1 MATGVGL
8 RIAADECIAAIVT
21 NDGEPEYIVRE
32 PILHMSDEGDA
43 ELGGT
48 APAGHTHT
56 IAGFADAVGDPAGIS
71 VDDGPAYRAEDLVA
85 TALFCL
91 INLTAD
97 HLNGAAE
104 FYATHPGDW
113 PEQHV
118 RALRDALDY
127 LGLRSVVLVSEAELP
142 EASALPADAHAE
154 TPGRVFAYGAAATA
168 LTAVL
173 ATPAGNAPPD
183 PATAEN
189 STLDTDI
196 IPAVPAPEPHAQAYS
211 AAIPIAE
218 PPATEMATEMAA
230 VAPETTSTTEAA
242 AKPTKP
248 TKPAEQTNRSRTP
261 VLIAVAA
268 LFGLILGGI
277 GVAVLFRED
286 DSTPIPP
293 MRDAKSEQATVSP
306 TPHAPPGGPLPVA
319 PPTTVAPPVAEEPP
333 VTVAPTTEP
342 EPEPEPSTPPPMEP
356 PSTTQEPPTSTGTT
370 PSTSPS
376 RPSTNTGPFRPMP
389 QLPLPPAL
397 EIPGARR

>member
-1 MATGVGL
+1 MRMATGVGL
-8 RIAADECIAAIVT
+8 RIAAEECTAAIVT

-32 PILHMSDEGDA
+32 PVLHMSDEGDA

-56 IAGFADAVGDPAGIS
+56 ITGFAEAVGDPAGIS

-113 PEQHV
+113 PQEQIT
-118 RALRDALDY
+118 ALRDALDY

-142 EASALPADAHAE
+142 TASELPADAGAD
-154 TPGRVFAYGAAATA
+154 TPARVYAYGAAATA

-173 ATPAGNAPPD
+173 ATPAGNTPPD

-196 IPAVPAPEPHAQAYS
+196 IPAVPAPEPVAQAYS

-230 VAPETTSTTEAA
+230 VAPEAAPAEPVKTSE
-242 AKPTKP
+242 
-248 TKPAEQTNRSRTP
+248 KPAANSRTP

-293 MRDAKSEQATVSP
+293 MRDAKSEQVTVSP
-306 TPHAPPGGPLPVA
+306 TPHAPPPGPLPVA
-319 PPTTVAPPVAEEPP
+319 PPPTTVAPPVTEDPP

-342 EPEPEPSTPPPMEP
+342 EPAPPPP
-356 PSTTQEPPTSTGTT
+356 PSSPPPPPTSEPPTSTGSS
-370 PSTSPS
+370 STSTS
-376 RPSTNTGPFRPMP
+376 RPTTTGPFRPMP

-397 EIPGARR
+397 EIPGTRR

>member
-8 RIAADECIAAIVT
+8 RIAAEECTAAIVT

-32 PILHMSDEGDA
+32 PVLHMSDEGDA

-56 IAGFADAVGDPAGIS
+56 ITGFAEAVGDPAGIS

-113 PEQHV
+113 PQEQIT
-118 RALRDALDY
+118 ALRDALDY

-142 EASALPADAHAE
+142 TASELPADAGAD
-154 TPGRVFAYGAAATA
+154 TPARVYAYGAAATA

-173 ATPAGNAPPD
+173 ATPAGNTPPD

-196 IPAVPAPEPHAQAYS
+196 IPAVPAPEPVAQAYS

-230 VAPETTSTTEAA
+230 VAPEAAPAEPVKTSE
-242 AKPTKP
+242 
-248 TKPAEQTNRSRTP
+248 KPAANSRTP

-293 MRDAKSEQATVSP
+293 MRDAKSEQVTVSP
-306 TPHAPPGGPLPVA
+306 TPHAPPPGPLPVA
-319 PPTTVAPPVAEEPP
+319 PPPTTVAPPVTEDPP

-342 EPEPEPSTPPPMEP
+342 EPAPPPP
-356 PSTTQEPPTSTGTT
+356 PSSPPPPPTSEPPTSTGSS
-370 PSTSPS
+370 STSTS
-376 RPSTNTGPFRPMP
+376 RPTTTGPFRPMP

-397 EIPGARR
+397 EIPGTRR

>member
-8 RIAADECIAAIVT
+8 RIAAEECTAAIVT

-32 PILHMSDEGDA
+32 PVLHMSDEGDA

-56 IAGFADAVGDPAGIS
+56 ITGFAEAVGDPAGIS

-113 PEQHV
+113 PQQQIT
-118 RALRDALDY
+118 ALRDALDY

-142 EASALPADAHAE
+142 AASELPADAGAD
-154 TPGRVFAYGAAATA
+154 TPARVFAYGAAATA

-173 ATPAGNAPPD
+173 ATPAGNTPPD

-196 IPAVPAPEPHAQAYS
+196 IPAVPAPEPVAQAYS
-211 AAIPIAE
+211 AAFPIAE
-218 PPATEMATEMAA
+218 PPATEMAAEMTA
-230 VAPETTSTTEAA
+230 VAPDATPAEK
-242 AKPTKP
+242 AKP
-248 TKPAEQTNRSRTP
+248 ADSAGRHNRTP

-293 MRDAKSEQATVSP
+293 IPDAKSEQVTASP
-306 TPHAPPGGPLPVA
+306 TPVPPPPGPLPVA
-319 PPTTVAPPVAEEPP
+319 PPPTTVAPPVTEEPETVVPTTAPEPAPPPPPTTPPPTTSEPP
-333 VTVAPTTEP
+333 V
-342 EPEPEPSTPPPMEP
+342 S
-356 PSTTQEPPTSTGTT
+356 T
-370 PSTSPS
+370 PSTSPT
-376 RPSTNTGPFRPMP
+376 RPTTTTRPFQPMP

-397 EIPGARR
+397 EIPGTRR

>member
-8 RIAADECIAAIVT
+8 RIAAEECTAAIVT

-32 PILHMSDEGDA
+32 PVLHMSDEGDA

-56 IAGFADAVGDPAGIS
+56 ITGFAEAVGDPAGIS

-113 PEQHV
+113 PQQQIT
-118 RALRDALDY
+118 ALRDALDY

-142 EASALPADAHAE
+142 AASELPADAGAD
-154 TPGRVFAYGAAATA
+154 TPARVFAYGAAATA

-173 ATPAGNAPPD
+173 ATPAGNTPPD

-196 IPAVPAPEPHAQAYS
+196 IPAVPAPEPVAQAYS
-211 AAIPIAE
+211 AAFPIAE
-218 PPATEMATEMAA
+218 PPATEMAAEMAA
-230 VAPETTSTTEAA
+230 VAPDATPAEK
-242 AKPTKP
+242 AKP
-248 TKPAEQTNRSRTP
+248 ADSAGRHNRTP

-293 MRDAKSEQATVSP
+293 IPDAKSEQVTASP
-306 TPHAPPGGPLPVA
+306 TPV
-319 PPTTVAPPVAEEPP
+319 
-333 VTVAPTTEP
+333 
-342 EPEPEPSTPPPMEP
+342 
-356 PSTTQEPPTSTGTT
+356 
-370 PSTSPS
+370 
-376 RPSTNTGPFRPMP
+376 
-389 QLPLPPAL
+389 
-397 EIPGARR
+397 

>member
-1 MATGVGL
+1 MRMATGVGL
-8 RIAADECIAAIVT
+8 RIAAEECTAAIVT

-32 PILHMSDEGDA
+32 PVLHMSDEGDA

-56 IAGFADAVGDPAGIS
+56 ITGFAEAVGDPAGIS

-113 PEQHV
+113 PQQQV
-118 RALRDALDY
+118 TALREALDY

-142 EASALPADAHAE
+142 TASELPADAGAD
-154 TPGRVFAYGAAATA
+154 TPARVYAYGAAATA

-173 ATPAGNAPPD
+173 ATPAGNTPPD

-189 STLDTDI
+189 STLDTDV
-196 IPAVPAPEPHAQAYS
+196 IPAVPAPEPTAQAYS

-230 VAPETTSTTEAA
+230 VAPEATPAEPAA
-242 AKPTKP
+242 TAE
-248 TKPAEQTNRSRTP
+248 KPAANSRTP

-268 LFGLILGGI
+268 LVGLILGGI

-293 MRDAKSEQATVSP
+293 IPDAKSEQVTASP
-306 TPHAPPGGPLPVA
+306 TPPVPPPGPLPVA
-319 PPTTVAPPVAEEPP
+319 PPPTTVAPPVTEEPP
-333 VTVAPTTEP
+333 VTAAPTTEP
-342 EPEPEPSTPPPMEP
+342 EPAPEPPPSEPPP
-356 PSTTQEPPTSTGTT
+356 PPTSEPPISTGSS
-370 PSTSPS
+370 STSPS
-376 RPSTNTGPFRPMP
+376 RTTTTRPFQPMP

-397 EIPGARR
+397 EIPGTRR

>member
-56 IAGFADAVGDPAGIS
+56 ITGFAEAVGDPAGIS

-113 PEQHV
+113 PQQQV
-118 RALRDALDY
+118 TSLRDALDY
-127 LGLRSVVLVSEAELP
+127 LGLRSVALVSEAELP
-142 EASALPADAHAE
+142 EASELPADAHAE
-154 TPGRVFAYGAAATA
+154 TAGRVFAYGAAATA

-196 IPAVPAPEPHAQAYS
+196 IPAVPAPLPHAQAYS

-230 VAPETTSTTEAA
+230 VAPEPTSTTEAA
-242 AKPTKP
+242 AKPAE
-248 TKPAEQTNRSRTP
+248 PANRSRTP

-286 DSTPIPP
+286 DTTPIPP
-293 MRDAKSEQATVSP
+293 MRDAKSEQVTVSP
-306 TPHAPPGGPLPVA
+306 TPPAPPAGPLPVA
-319 PPTTVAPPVAEEPP
+319 PPSTVAPPVAEEPP
-333 VTVAPTTEP
+333 VPAAPTAEP
-342 EPEPEPSTPPPMEP
+342 EPEPEPSAPPPTEP

-370 PSTSPS
+370 PPTSPS
-376 RPSTNTGPFRPMP
+376 RPPTNTGPFRPMP